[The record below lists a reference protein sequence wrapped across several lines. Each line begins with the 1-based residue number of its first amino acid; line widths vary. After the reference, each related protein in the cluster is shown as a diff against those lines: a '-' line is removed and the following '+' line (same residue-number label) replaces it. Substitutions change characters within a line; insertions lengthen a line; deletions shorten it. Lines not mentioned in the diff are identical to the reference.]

1 MELDQTEPTT
11 PNSDDFYLN
20 LLIEL
25 YSLLV
30 KRSDGEF
37 YAVILERLMSKY
49 NQRSISL
56 EMLIDALKEKEGKIG
71 VVVGVVTDDDFIV
84 HDVPAMKV
92 TALWF
97 TETARAG
104 GECLTFDQFVSR
116 DPTGKNM
123 VWEVIKL
130 IIIY

>member
-1 MELDQTEPTT
+1 MISFRFGIFQE
-11 PNSDDFYLN
+11 
-20 LLIEL
+20 
-25 YSLLV
+25 
-30 KRSDGEF
+30 GE
-37 YAVILERLMSKY
+37 
-49 NQRSISL
+49 
-56 EMLIDALKEKEGKIG
+56 IG

-97 TETARAG
+97 TETARARIESAG